1 MVTTLET
8 CPREVLSTRPPGR
21 LDGVFSH
28 GWARV
33 EDHLLRL
40 HMSPWLLVGTEY
52 NAGATNSGLK
62 FQAKGLLLTS
72 PGEDPRTILTWGLL
86 H

>member
-8 CPREVLSTRPPGR
+8 CPQGLLSTRPPDR

-33 EDHLLRL
+33 EDHPFRL
-40 HMSPWLLVGTEY
+40 HVSPWLLMGTEY
-52 NAGATNSGLK
+52 NAGAANSGLK
-62 FQAKGLLLTS
+62 FQVKGLLLTS
-72 PGEDPRTILTWGLL
+72 PGEVPRTILTWVLL
-86 H
+86 P